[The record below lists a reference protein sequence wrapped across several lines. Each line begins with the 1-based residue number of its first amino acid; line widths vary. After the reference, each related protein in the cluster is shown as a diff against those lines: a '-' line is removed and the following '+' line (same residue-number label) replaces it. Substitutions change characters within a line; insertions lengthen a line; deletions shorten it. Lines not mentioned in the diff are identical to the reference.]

1 MRLGCHGLVVQPYW
15 VAHVKDAPL
24 PIISVAGFPYGTDPG
39 ELKARAAA
47 WAVDQG
53 AREIDIVLN
62 LGALRSGEDDV
73 VAADIAAVR
82 GAISGVTLKVI
93 LETGLLTEAETKR
106 AARICTMEGADFLKT
121 STGVLSRGAT
131 VQDVLLLKPF
141 GLVKA
146 SGGIRTWEQA
156 VALVA
161 AGAERLGASAS
172 EAILAGDPA

>member
-106 AARICTMEGADFLKT
+106 AAHICTMEGADFLKT

-131 VQDVLLLKPF
+131 VEDVRLLKPF
-141 GLVKA
+141 NLVKA
-146 SGGIRTWEQA
+146 SGGIRIWEQA
-156 VALVA
+156 AALVA
-161 AGAERLGASAS
+161 AGAERLGTSAS
-172 EAILAGDPA
+172 EEILAGAPA

>member
-1 MRLGCHGLVVQPYW
+1 MRLGCHGLVVQPCW
-15 VAHVKDAPL
+15 VAHVKHAPL

-62 LGALRSGEDDV
+62 QGALRSGDDDA
-73 VAADIAAVR
+73 VATDIAAVR
-82 GAISGVTLKVI
+82 RAIPGVTLKVI

-106 AARICTMEGADFLKT
+106 AARICAIEGADFLKT
-121 STGVLSRGAT
+121 CTGVLSRGAT
-131 VQDVLLLKPF
+131 VEDVLLLKPF
-141 GLVKA
+141 GPVKA

-156 VALVA
+156 AALVA

-172 EAILAGDPA
+172 EAILAGAPA

>member
-1 MRLGCHGLVVQPYW
+1 M
-15 VAHVKDAPL
+15 KDAPL

-82 GAISGVTLKVI
+82 GAISGVKLKVI

-106 AARICTMEGADFLKT
+106 AARIL
-121 STGVLSRGAT
+121 
-131 VQDVLLLKPF
+131 
-141 GLVKA
+141 
-146 SGGIRTWEQA
+146 IR
-156 VALVA
+156 
-161 AGAERLGASAS
+161 
-172 EAILAGDPA
+172 